1 MLFMGVILFGLWITG
16 MATSHT
22 MGGFIHVL
30 LVLAIVALMSRMIR
44 SNSSTKLSEWR
55 ASVSQPDTSGSNG

>member
-1 MLFMGVILFGLWITG
+1 MLFVGIMFFALWITG

-30 LVLAIVALMSRMIR
+30 LVLGIVALMSCMIR
-44 SNSSTKLSEWR
+44 SNSASKLAEWR
-55 ASVSQPDTSGSNG
+55 ASVPQPDTSDSDR

>member
-30 LVLAIVALMSRMIR
+30 LVLSIVALMSRMIR
-44 SNSSTKLSEWR
+44 SNSSTKLAEWR
-55 ASVSQPDTSGSNG
+55 ASAPQPDPSGSNR

>member
-1 MLFMGVILFGLWITG
+1 MLLVGVMFFILWITG

-44 SNSSTKLSEWR
+44 SNSSSKLAEWR
-55 ASVSQPDTSGSNG
+55 ESVPQPDTSGSDR

>member
-1 MLFMGVILFGLWITG
+1 MLLVGIMFFGLWITG

-44 SNSSTKLSEWR
+44 SNSASKLAEWR
-55 ASVSQPDTSGSNG
+55 ASAPQPDTSGSDR

>member
-1 MLFMGVILFGLWITG
+1 MLLVGVMCFVLWTTG
-16 MATSHT
+16 IATSHT

-44 SNSSTKLSEWR
+44 SNSSTKLAEWR
-55 ASVSQPDTSGSNG
+55 ASVPQPDTSGSDR

>member
-1 MLFMGVILFGLWITG
+1 MLLVGIMFFVLWLTG

-30 LVLAIVALMSRMIR
+30 LVLGIVAFMSRMIR
-44 SNSSTKLSEWR
+44 SNSASKLAEWR
-55 ASVSQPDTSGSNG
+55 ASGPQPDTSGNDR